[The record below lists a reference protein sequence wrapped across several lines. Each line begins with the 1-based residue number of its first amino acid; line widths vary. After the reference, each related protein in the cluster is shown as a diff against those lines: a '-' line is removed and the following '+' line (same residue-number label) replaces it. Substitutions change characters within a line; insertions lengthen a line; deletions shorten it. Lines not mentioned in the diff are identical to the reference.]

1 MFSIHPTARLR
12 PSPFYDSVVAAGMTS
27 ASVYNR
33 MIMPTSYGDPE
44 AEYWR
49 IINGVS
55 MWDVGIERQ
64 VQLQGPDALKLAQLL
79 TPRDLS
85 KCSEGQGKYAPI
97 CNHDGVLLNDPIVL
111 KFSDELVWLSIA
123 DSDIWYWARAIGAE
137 RGL

>member
-1 MFSIHPTARLR
+1 
-12 PSPFYDSVVAAGMTS
+12 
-27 ASVYNR
+27 
-33 MIMPTSYGDPE
+33 
-44 AEYWR
+44 
-49 IINGVS
+49 

-123 DSDIWYWARAIGAE
+123 DSDIW
-137 RGL
+137 